1 MCFNIFNSFIFNI
14 SVILILFLPEEIVRV
29 LINTFNSDQSL
40 HLLTS
45 LIFIY
50 AIATKSLNNFSPVI
64 KMEKI
69 LFNMC
74 SCCFASSDER
84 LFIEPPERHWFKGLP
99 LWDWGETQSLSL
111 THYHQAMRAC
121 CAIRDLFSFWT
132 SMPSAAR
139 QRENREGW
147 WDQ

>member
-50 AIATKSLNNFSPVI
+50 AIATMFVRTLRSWL
-64 KMEKI
+64 
-69 LFNMC
+69 
-74 SCCFASSDER
+74 
-84 LFIEPPERHWFKGLP
+84 
-99 LWDWGETQSLSL
+99 
-111 THYHQAMRAC
+111 
-121 CAIRDLFSFWT
+121 
-132 SMPSAAR
+132 
-139 QRENREGW
+139 EGVYLY
-147 WDQ
+147 

>member
-50 AIATKSLNNFSPVI
+50 AIATKSLNNF
-64 KMEKI
+64 
-69 LFNMC
+69 
-74 SCCFASSDER
+74 FA
-84 LFIEPPERHWFKGLP
+84 
-99 LWDWGETQSLSL
+99 
-111 THYHQAMRAC
+111 C
-121 CAIRDLFSFWT
+121 
-132 SMPSAAR
+132 
-139 QRENREGW
+139 
-147 WDQ
+147 

>member
-50 AIATKSLNNFSPVI
+50 AIATKSLNNF
-64 KMEKI
+64 
-69 LFNMC
+69 
-74 SCCFASSDER
+74 FAC
-84 LFIEPPERHWFKGLP
+84 
-99 LWDWGETQSLSL
+99 
-111 THYHQAMRAC
+111 Y
-121 CAIRDLFSFWT
+121 
-132 SMPSAAR
+132 
-139 QRENREGW
+139 
-147 WDQ
+147 